1 MLLGKTLARALL
13 NSTVAT
19 MYSKTYYYSSSS
31 AASVYN
37 YVSNVDENGATITV
51 NLPGVNKDN
60 VTISYSDVDYTV
72 KIEAQKNKAK
82 VFSQSFDVCDTK
94 LDMENAKA
102 TMQDGQLLFKIPNKK
117 PPQLKTIKIT

>member
-13 NSTVAT
+13 NSTVTT

-37 YVSNVDENGATITV
+37 YVSNADENGATITV

-102 TMQDGQLLFKIPNKK
+102 TMEDGQLLFKIPNKK
-117 PPQLKTIKIT
+117 PPQLKIIKIT

>member
-1 MLLGKTLARALL
+1 MAQALL
-13 NSTVAT
+13 NNSVTT

-51 NLPGVNKDN
+51 NLPGVHKDN

-94 LDMENAKA
+94 LDMGNAKA
-102 TMQDGQLLFKIPNKK
+102 TMEHGQLVFKIPNRK
-117 PPQLKTIKIT
+117 PPQLKTIKID